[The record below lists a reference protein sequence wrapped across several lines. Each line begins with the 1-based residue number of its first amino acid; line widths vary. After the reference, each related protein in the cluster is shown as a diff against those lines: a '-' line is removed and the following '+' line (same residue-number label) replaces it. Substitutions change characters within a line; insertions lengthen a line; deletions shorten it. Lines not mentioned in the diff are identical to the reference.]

1 MMEKL
6 VTVKD
11 LSMRY
16 GVHKETVRRWMKQG
30 TIPYVR
36 PTLRTVRFD
45 LKAVERALNYPVR
58 NKGMRKKA
66 AKENEH
72 AN

>member
-1 MMEKL
+1 MMGKL
-6 VTVKD
+6 VTVKE
-11 LSMRY
+11 LSKRY

-45 LKAVERALNYPVR
+45 LEAVDRALNHPVR
-58 NKGMRKKA
+58 KMRKRK
-66 AKENEH
+66 
-72 AN
+72 